1 MCTFINLSNHPSA
14 TWSEEQL
21 SAASK
26 YGKIIDIN
34 FPNIT
39 PEMSDI
45 EINLLVSLYFNDIIN
60 YNVPTVMVMGE
71 YIFTFRLIT
80 LLKSHN
86 IKVLSS
92 CSIRISSEFSNPDGT
107 ITKKS
112 IFKFAGFK
120 EY

>member
-45 EINLLVSLYFNDIIN
+45 EINLLISLYFS
-60 YNVPTVMVMGE
+60 V
-71 YIFTFRLIT
+71 
-80 LLKSHN
+80 
-86 IKVLSS
+86 
-92 CSIRISSEFSNPDGT
+92 C
-107 ITKKS
+107 
-112 IFKFAGFK
+112 
-120 EY
+120 